1 MNGILTAVAAIL
13 IFAIL
18 IFVHELGHFIA
29 AKASGVRVIEFALG
43 MGPKIISKK
52 WGETLYSIR
61 LFPIG
66 GFCSM
71 EGEDE
76 VVDSERSFSKKKP
89 WQRLIILVAGASMN
103 ILLGFVLLVGLNATA
118 DEYIAPQIEQVQKN
132 SAAEEAGI
140 LSGDRVIRVNGRTIN
155 IFEDFSWEID
165 NNKNPDGKLNLTVEN
180 NGTRRE
186 ISVTPKDKTY
196 GIMLK
201 TEKNSLL
208 KTVKNSYYKTVFYSR
223 VIIDSLIDLV
233 TGKVSFSQVSGPVGI
248 VHEIGSAVE
257 TAQKTGAEGIRSLIA
272 LTLLLTINLGVFNL
286 LPLPALDGGRILFV
300 IIEIIRRKPV
310 PVEKEAIVHFIGI
323 VLLLGLSV
331 VIAFKDIFTIW

>member
-1 MNGILTAVAAIL
+1 MNGILTAVAAIV
-13 IFAIL
+13 IFAVL

-29 AKASGVRVIEFALG
+29 AKATGVCVLEFALG
-43 MGPKIISKK
+43 MGPKIVSKK
-52 WGETLYSIR
+52 WGETVYSLR

-71 EGEDE
+71 EGEE
-76 VVDSERSFSKKKP
+76 ICVDSERSFSKKKP
-89 WQRLIILVAGASMN
+89 WQRLIILVAGALMN
-103 ILLGFVLLVGLNATA
+103 ILLGFALLTGLNSTFA
-118 DEYIAPQIEQVQKN
+118 EFVEPKIEQVSPG
-132 SAAEEAGI
+132 SAAEEAG
-140 LSGDRVIRVNGRTIN
+140 LMPGDEIIRANGRNIN
-155 IFEDFSWEID
+155 IFEDFSWEIQ
-165 NNKNPDGKLNLTVEN
+165 NNKNPDGKLNLTVKN
-180 NGTRRE
+180 NGIRRE
-186 ISVTPKDKTY
+186 ISVIPKDKTY

-201 TEKNSLL
+201 TEKNSLF
-208 KTVKNSYYKTVFYSR
+208 KTVGNSYYKTVFYSR

-233 TGKVSFSQVSGPVGI
+233 TGKASFSQVSGPVGI

-257 TAQKTGAEGIRSLIA
+257 TAQKTGADGIKSLIA
-272 LTLLLTINLGVFNL
+272 LTILLTINLGVFNL

-300 IIEIIRRKPV
+300 IIELIRRKPV